1 MRKKFK
7 KVMASLLALTLAIT
21 PIAIPKEVKAES
33 NMPSAVDLSTSPYF
47 PEIEN
52 QGRVG
57 CCVAMSEVYYQFT
70 YEMNKSMNVPSTRD
84 NVFSP
89 YAIYNMFDTYNG
101 IEGIDDSECYEVLQ
115 TYGVPLWKDTNYDF
129 STDNCYADND
139 VWSNRTNYRVSSY
152 SYETNASFF
161 NCAGA
166 DAKIKEIKKLLT
178 NGKIVSFSSYARSWN
193 LGTITD
199 SSNGSSN
206 KALTGDRIVYGLDGQ
221 QGPHRVTFVGYDDN
235 IWFDS
240 NYNGKVDDGE
250 MGAFKFANSWGK
262 SWANDGYCWMTY
274 DSIRKDFNM
283 VDNIS
288 TINVAPYN
296 SDSDIKLEVDVDS
309 ACLHDSFLELTAY
322 SKYTEQKFKVDLV
335 PFYTYSQSDLRKS
348 KSQKFYCRGFITG
361 ESNGT
366 LSYDLGVLI
375 PEINHSNFNDFYY
388 ELTVVDSGNE
398 EGYTSLNNAYIYDY
412 NENRMVGNF

>member
-1 MRKKFK
+1 
-7 KVMASLLALTLAIT
+7 
-21 PIAIPKEVKAES
+21 
-33 NMPSAVDLSTSPYF
+33 
-47 PEIEN
+47 
-52 QGRVG
+52 
-57 CCVAMSEVYYQFT
+57 
-70 YEMNKSMNVPSTRD
+70 
-84 NVFSP
+84 
-89 YAIYNMFDTYNG
+89 
-101 IEGIDDSECYEVLQ
+101 
-115 TYGVPLWKDTNYDF
+115 
-129 STDNCYADND
+129 
-139 VWSNRTNYRVSSY
+139 
-152 SYETNASFF
+152 
-161 NCAGA
+161 
-166 DAKIKEIKKLLT
+166 
-178 NGKIVSFSSYARSWN
+178 
-193 LGTITD
+193 
-199 SSNGSSN
+199 
-206 KALTGDRIVYGLDGQ
+206 
-221 QGPHRVTFVGYDDN
+221 
-235 IWFDS
+235 
-240 NYNGKVDDGE
+240 
-250 MGAFKFANSWGK
+250 
-262 SWANDGYCWMTY
+262 MTY

-412 NENRMVGNF
+412 NENRMVGNFQCTKEELSNNSQALPFINLSLIHI